1 MELIELMLNRRSV
14 RQFTDE
20 TVPQEKIEKVL
31 QAALTSASGRS
42 IRPWEFIVV
51 QNKEMIQNLSE
62 CRPGVNKTIA
72 GSNVAIVVVADE
84 EKSGIWIE
92 DCSIAMANMY
102 LMAEEQG
109 VGGVWIHCR
118 ERETPDGGSTEEYVK
133 NLLDIP
139 TNFRVLSMFVF
150 GVPAAHPAP
159 YELDQLKTEK
169 VHYGKF

>member
-1 MELIELMLNRRSV
+1 MELIELMCNRRSV

-42 IRPWEFIVV
+42 VRPWEFVVV
-51 QNKEMIQNLSE
+51 QDKETIQTLSE

-72 GSNVAIVVVADE
+72 GSNVAIVVAADP
-84 EKSGIWIE
+84 EKSGIWVE

-102 LMAEEQG
+102 LMAEDQG

-133 NLLDIP
+133 NVLGIP
-139 TNFRVLSMFVF
+139 ENFRVLSMFVF

-159 YELDQLKTEK
+159 YELDQLKAEK
-169 VHYGKF
+169 IHYGKF

>member
-1 MELIELMLNRRSV
+1 MELIELMCNRRSV

-20 TVPQEKIEKVL
+20 AVPQEKIEKVL
-31 QAALTSASGRS
+31 QAALTSASGKS
-42 IRPWEFIVV
+42 VRPWEFIVV
-51 QNKEMIQNLSE
+51 QDKQCIQALSE
-62 CRPGVNKTIA
+62 CRPGVTKTIA
-72 GSNVAIVVVADE
+72 GSNVAIVVAADP
-84 EKSGIWIE
+84 EKSGIWVE

-118 ERETPDGGSTEEYVK
+118 ERETPDGGSTEAYVK
-133 NLLDIP
+133 NLLGIP
-139 TNFRVLSMFVF
+139 AEYRVLSMFCF

-169 VHYGKF
+169 IHYGKF

>member
-1 MELIELMLNRRSV
+1 MELLELMRNRRSV

-20 TVPQEKIEKVL
+20 PVPQEKVEKVL
-31 QAALTSASGRS
+31 QAALLSASGRG

-51 QNKEMIQNLSE
+51 QDKDSILKLSE

-72 GSNVAIVVVADE
+72 GGNVAVVVVADAE
-84 EKSGIWIE
+84 QSVIWVE

-133 NLLDIP
+133 EVLGVP
-139 TNFRVLSMFVF
+139 EQFRVLAMFVF
-150 GVPAAHPAP
+150 GVPAAHSAP